1 MRWNEGGAAQG
12 GKRKDGGGK
21 TAENEGVGRWHE
33 EGVGRAHEKGKS
45 AADKRM
51 GSNQARQPTRPRTGK
66 KTLAH
71 GFRVIHNNPWPWRA
85 LADRSPTCTEWS
97 CNVRLNAVDTEDTV
111 LRRALLCSDAC
122 PSPAGAARLVQPAWR
137 SLPGEGGQRG

>member
-1 MRWNEGGAAQG
+1 MAQG
-12 GKRKDGGGK
+12 
-21 TAENEGVGRWHE
+21 
-33 EGVGRAHEKGKS
+33 GVGRAHEKGKS

-51 GSNQARQPTRPRTGK
+51 GSNQCSPAHTPTHWEK

-111 LRRALLCSDAC
+111 RRRVLLCSDAC
-122 PSPAGAARLVQPAWR
+122 SSPAGAARLVQPAWR